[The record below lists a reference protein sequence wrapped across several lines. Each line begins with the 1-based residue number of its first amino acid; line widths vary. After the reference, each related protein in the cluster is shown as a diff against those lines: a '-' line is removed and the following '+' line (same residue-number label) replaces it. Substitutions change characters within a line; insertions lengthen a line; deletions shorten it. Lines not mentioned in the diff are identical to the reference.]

1 MNDTNNK
8 FKKRRYSLF
17 PKPLANGMAAP
28 LALTLKKRGFEHE
41 AIMHFWV
48 EAVGADMAS
57 ISCPVKFRPAKAN
70 RQSQLVVKIAP
81 AYSIMAAHQ
90 SEQILQKL
98 TQLLGY
104 RPADRLVF
112 IS

>member
-1 MNDTNNK
+1 MSYTPK
-8 FKKRRYSLF
+8 QFKKRRYSLF

-41 AIMHFWV
+41 AIMHFWA
-48 EAVGADMAS
+48 EAVGAEMAR
-57 ISCPVKFRPAKAN
+57 ISCPIKFRPAKAN
-70 RQSQLVVKIAP
+70 RQSQLIVKIAP
-81 AYSIMAAHQ
+81 AYSTMASHQ

-104 RPADRLVF
+104 RPAERLVF
-112 IS
+112 VS

>member
-1 MNDTNNK
+1 MTAPYQ

-41 AIMHFWV
+41 AIMHFWTQ
-48 EAVGADMAS
+48 AVGAEMAR
-57 ISCPVKFRPAKAN
+57 ISCPVKFRAAKAN
-70 RQSQLVVKIAP
+70 RQSQLIVKIAP
-81 AYSIMAAHQ
+81 AFSAIASHQ

-98 TQLLGY
+98 TELLGY
-104 RPADRLVF
+104 RPAERLIF
-112 IS
+112 IT